1 MAVLGININEIIS
14 EITNCILSPSKLW
27 YVVNKSQEDT
37 FTRIVG
43 FVCNY
48 SCSMSLDKGER
59 AGIGCMV
66 KYIAF
71 WDGE

>member
-1 MAVLGININEIIS
+1 MIYDTLNFIP
-14 EITNCILSPSKLW
+14 SPSNLW
-27 YVVNKSQEDT
+27 YVGNKSREAT
-37 FTRIVG
+37 FMRIVG